1 MNISQNTVVQF
12 HYTLKDESGASLES
26 TSGNDPVTY
35 LHGHNNLLPGLENA
49 LEGREAGDKLS
60 VTLGPGEAFGEAR
73 DDSQLEV
80 PVDHLMGASEWKP
93 GMVAV
98 VNTNHGQRQVTVV
111 KVEGASATIDTN
123 HPLAGKT
130 LVFDL
135 DVIGVREAS
144 KEELSHGHVHGEGGH
159 QH

>member
-26 TSGNDPVTY
+26 TSGSDPVTY

-49 LEGREAGDKLS
+49 LEGHGTGDKLS
-60 VTLGPGEAFGEAR
+60 VTLSPDDAFGEPRA
-73 DDSQLEV
+73 DSHLEV
-80 PVDHLMGASEWKP
+80 PLDHLMGATEWEA

-111 KVEGASATIDTN
+111 RVEENVATVDTN

-130 LVFDL
+130 LVFDV
-135 DVIGVREAS
+135 DVIGVRAAS
-144 KEELSHGHVHGEGGH
+144 HEEVSHGHAHGEGGH